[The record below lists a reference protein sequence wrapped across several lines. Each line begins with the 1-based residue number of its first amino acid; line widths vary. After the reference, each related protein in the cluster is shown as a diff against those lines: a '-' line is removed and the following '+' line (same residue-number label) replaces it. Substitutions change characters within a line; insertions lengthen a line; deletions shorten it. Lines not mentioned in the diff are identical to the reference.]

1 MEADESTLPVFT
13 MEDGSISFL
22 LSMSHIRMKLLPGE
36 CYSKRRYECI
46 WGDIPMEKYR
56 FLYMNALTD
65 LFSEV

>member
-13 MEDGSISFL
+13 MENGSISFL

-36 CYSKRRYECI
+36 SVTQS
-46 WGDIPMEKYR
+46 GDMNAFGEKYR

-65 LFSEV
+65 IFSEV